1 MSRSVK
7 QLCKQLL
14 SELSRPIVFL
24 TGKVDK
30 RSNSSTTA
38 TLATQRYLNRKFVF
52 QPLKLFKETIVFN
65 NSVVNKWAERKTSLY
80 IFIEQTTFLLNFW
93 TAPSQCLK
101 ITFKKSHFSTIQ
113 VRHLG
118 VIFKD
123 SELLSP
129 VVLSSGFSF
138 LYLFVPALCKSF
150 RVESFLGP
158 AVSCAHL

>member
-1 MSRSVK
+1 MKTQVIYKPSSESNNVLFSLLQIQENCDAELKCGILLRLDCIWFAKPDQMSRSVK

-93 TAPSQCLK
+93 TAPSPCLK
-101 ITFKKSHFSTIQ
+101 ITFKKSQFST
-113 VRHLG
+113 
-118 VIFKD
+118 
-123 SELLSP
+123 
-129 VVLSSGFSF
+129 
-138 LYLFVPALCKSF
+138 
-150 RVESFLGP
+150 
-158 AVSCAHL
+158 